1 MKDLLDSIRERR
13 SIYSIAKKSPI
24 SDERIRELVSLA
36 VMHTPSAFNMQSQRA
51 VLLLGNHHEKLW
63 SITKDTLRGIV
74 PPEQFESTENKIDG
88 FAAGYGSILF
98 FDDTETVADFQYKFP
113 LYADNFSVWTEH
125 SNGML
130 QYIAWT
136 LLEAEGLG
144 ASLQHYNPLIDEKV
158 KSAWDIPASW
168 KLIAQMPFGLPTAP
182 ADKKEFV
189 PIEKR
194 FRAFE

>member
-1 MKDLLDSIRERR
+1 MKDLLNSIQERR

-51 VLLLGNHHEKLW
+51 VLLLGNQHEKLW
-63 SITKDTLRGIV
+63 AITKDILRGIV
-74 PPEQFESTENKIDG
+74 PSEQFANTGKKIDG
-88 FAAGYGSILF
+88 FAAGYGSVLF
-98 FDDTETVADFQYKFP
+98 FDDVETVADFQHNFP
-113 LYADNFSVWTEH
+113 LYADNFSIWTEH

-130 QYIAWT
+130 QYIVWT

-182 ADKKEFV
+182 ADKKEFI

-194 FRAFE
+194 FKVFD